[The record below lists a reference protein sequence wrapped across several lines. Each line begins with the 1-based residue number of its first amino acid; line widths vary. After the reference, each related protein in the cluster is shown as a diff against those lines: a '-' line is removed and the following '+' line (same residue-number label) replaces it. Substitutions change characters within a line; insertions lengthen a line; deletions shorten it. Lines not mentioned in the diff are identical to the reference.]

1 MSLQLLE
8 PLDPQ
13 DPREQPVSDDAR
25 PAPELA
31 SLSGRVAQQAIDD
44 ETYARQTAKLDLM
57 LLIEVIGYDAMVQ
70 VLRYIDHHG
79 HAEVMR
85 WVRHVG
91 ACLGRVE

>member
-1 MSLQLLE
+1 
-8 PLDPQ
+8 
-13 DPREQPVSDDAR
+13 V
-25 PAPELA
+25 
-31 SLSGRVAQQAIDD
+31 
-44 ETYARQTAKLDLM
+44 
-57 LLIEVIGYDAMVQ
+57 GYDAMVQ